1 MATQQCSPGAITSF
15 PLQIGITATDTL
27 YDTVSEPITMDIQ
40 WATRSTPPMFRDPK
54 TTAIT
59 DEVGAGNTNLTT
71 LRFMNNNYT
80 VNSVQLIAASHKA
93 WILPATSQSTNLE
106 DIVITFS
113 ATDSTVQNSYITFVI
128 PILQTSTATSP
139 SYLTG
144 LSDPNTS
151 GPFSLQSCFPANP
164 RARFAYYSTCLS
176 GYSGKSST
184 RNMYVFVSTDGI
196 QVSGALMTKILA
208 LTGRTGTFGTYSS
221 NFTTRLTGNTTV
233 VKTIGDFTNYV
244 MSTTQLLNFKDF
256 KRLYPTIDTNLRQD
270 DTSAYQCV
278 AIDPDSA
285 IVDGK
290 LSVDIKSG
298 EVLTNVLAQRDALR
312 ASNNVSTSMDPGRLE
327 KYMSSALGVIL
338 SILLFWAIL
347 YFAIISYKTV
357 MSSPGLPP
365 PETPTWL
372 TSIPNYGVMF
382 LITGFIGFVI
392 GTMIN

>member
-15 PLQIGITATDTL
+15 PLQIAITATDTL

-80 VNSVQLIAASHKA
+80 VNSVQLIGASHNA
-93 WILPATSQSTNLE
+93 WIVPSTSQSMNVE
-106 DIVITFS
+106 DIVITFA
-113 ATDSTVQNSYITFVI
+113 ATDTTVQNSYITFVI
-128 PILQTSTATSP
+128 PILRTSTVTNP

-144 LSDPNTS
+144 LSDSNAS
-151 GPFSLQSCFPANP
+151 GPFSLQSCFPANT

-196 QVSGALMTKILA
+196 QVSTTLMTKILS
-208 LTGRTGTFGTYSS
+208 LTGRTSGFGTYSS
-221 NFTTRLTGNTTV
+221 SFITRLTSN
-233 VKTIGDFTNYV
+233 KTIIKNIGDFTNYV
-244 MSTTQLLNFKDF
+244 MSTTQLLNFNDF

-290 LSVDIKSG
+290 LSVDIKTG
-298 EVLTNVLAQRDALR
+298 EVLTNVLAQRDAVR
-312 ASNNVSTSMDPGRLE
+312 ASNNVAGSMDPGRLE
-327 KYMSSALGVIL
+327 RYMSTALGVIL
-338 SILLFWAIL
+338 SILLFWAII
-347 YFAIISYKTV
+347 YFTIVSYKTV

-365 PETPTWL
+365 PDTPAWM

>member
-1 MATQQCSPGAITSF
+1 MATQQCSSGAITSF
-15 PLQIGITATDTL
+15 PLQIAITATDTL

-40 WATRSTPPMFRDPK
+40 WATRSTPPMFRDK

-80 VNSVQLIAASHKA
+80 VNSVQLIGASHNA
-93 WILPATSQSTNLE
+93 WIVPPTSQSMNVE
-106 DIVITFS
+106 DIVITFA
-113 ATDSTVQNSYITFVI
+113 ATDTTLQNSYITFVI
-128 PILQTSTATSP
+128 PILRTSTATSP

-144 LSDPNTS
+144 LSDSNTS

-196 QVSGALMTKILA
+196 QASTTLMTKILS
-208 LTGRTGTFGTYSS
+208 LTGRTSGFGTYSS
-221 NFTTRLTGNTTV
+221 SFTTRLTGNKTII
-233 VKTIGDFTNYV
+233 KTIGDFTNYV
-244 MSTTQLLNFKDF
+244 MSTTQLLNFNDF
-256 KRLYPTIDTNLRQD
+256 KKLYPTIDTNLRQD

-290 LSVDIKSG
+290 LSVDIKTG
-298 EVLTNVLAQRDALR
+298 EVLTNVLAQRNAVR
-312 ASNNVSTSMDPGRLE
+312 ASNNVAGSMDPGRLE
-327 KYMSSALGVIL
+327 RYMSTALGVIL
-338 SILLFWAIL
+338 SILLFWAII
-347 YFAIISYKTV
+347 YFTVVSYKTV

-365 PETPTWL
+365 PDTPAWI